1 MFNFK
6 LGRCKNTLKES
17 FSSCFDPLK
26 DELGTVP
33 TELHSNKHV
42 CASMIAICDAYAAHT
57 GIKKIQSVAIITDA
71 AFEEIF
77 RREAT
82 QVLTQTDQWKDAND
96 SEFTDSYQAALE
108 RVNQS
113 LLTHNDLQLDWLQDY
128 LVNHFERSSNL
139 ML

>member
-6 LGRCKNTLKES
+6 LGRCKNTLQQS

-42 CASMIAICDAYAAHT
+42 CASMIAICDAYAAHM

-82 QVLTQTDQWKDAND
+82 QVLTHTDQWKDAND
-96 SEFTDSYQAALE
+96 NEFTASYQAALE

-113 LLTHNDLQLDWLQDY
+113 LAEHDDLELNWLRDY
-128 LVNHFERSSNL
+128 LVSHFERSRNL